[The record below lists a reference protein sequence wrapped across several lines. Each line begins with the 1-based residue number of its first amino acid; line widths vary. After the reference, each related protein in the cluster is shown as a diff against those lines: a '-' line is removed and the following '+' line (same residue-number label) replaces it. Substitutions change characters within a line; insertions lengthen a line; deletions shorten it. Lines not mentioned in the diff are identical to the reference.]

1 MTMSDVATL
10 FHQGYTLYKEGREAE
25 ALGCFD
31 AVIAAAPDYWQARN
45 NRAVLLQNA
54 ERFEDALVDADY
66 LLKLEAA
73 NAGMTAGTWAMRG
86 RIMLMLNRFADALAC
101 YARVR
106 ELDPAYSLDVYEE
119 AFCRLSLGDYA
130 AGWPLHE
137 HRWQTQSMRATTMQ
151 LQQRG
156 YSQPLWL
163 GQEPLAGKTIFLWP
177 EQGHGDTLQ
186 FCRYVHVVQRMG
198 AKVILAAN
206 HAMLRLLKES
216 FVHPDITVVLDLMSS
231 PYTFDFHCPLMSL
244 PLACGTDDLAKI
256 PVDLPYLSAQA
267 DDVRRYADRLTH
279 QALRVGL
286 VWAGGLRPN
295 QPDLQSIDTARSLRL
310 TQFAPLLDLA
320 RTQAVQ
326 FFSLQMGAP
335 AAQLQEQQGIPVIDL
350 TVDLSDW
357 ADTAALVA
365 NLDLVI
371 SCDTA
376 VAHLAAA
383 MGKPTWILSRFN
395 GCWRWL
401 AERDDSPW
409 YSTVRLFRQTTRGD
423 WAGVMKA
430 VVAALRTDRPLTNAV
445 DSADGYNDAGLA
457 QFAGQR
463 YVEAAAS
470 FSQAIAFAPQRVDSY
485 VSRSATRLQLQD
497 YSGAIAD
504 ADVALRLDQ
513 RSAKALNN
521 RGLAYYEQ
529 ENLTQALASYG
540 QALTLDPDNHSA
552 QWNQSL
558 ALLRA
563 GNFELGWQRY
573 ERRLEGSLSQPLQRD
588 KYGKPRF
595 LDAATAHNLA
605 GKTIL
610 LWPEQGHGDVMQF
623 CRYAHELKRVGA
635 TVILEAYPSLFR
647 LLDISFANTGIRVAL
662 DGTVPPSEFD
672 FHLPL
677 LSLPLICRT
686 DSVDKIPAATPY
698 LFAEPQEAQAWQDRL
713 TNQGL
718 QQALR
723 VGLVWAGGRRPHQPI
738 DAKVDA
744 ARSLRLEQFA
754 PLAAFAQT
762 KNVQFFSLQVG
773 EPAKQIKEGSD
784 FSIIDLTADLHDWA
798 DTAALIANL
807 DLVISCDTAVAHLAA
822 AMRKPT
828 WILSRF
834 NGCWRWLQEGAD
846 SPWYPAVRL
855 FRQKTRGDW
864 ATVIAEVAA
873 ALSSYNA

>member
-1 MTMSDVATL
+1 MSDTNAL
-10 FHQGYTLYKEGREAE
+10 FLEGYTLYTQGREAE
-25 ALGCFD
+25 ALDCFD

-54 ERFEDALVDADY
+54 QRYEDALIDADH

-73 NAGMTAGTWAMRG
+73 NAGMTASTWAMRG
-86 RIMLMLNRFADALAC
+86 RIMLMLNRFADTLAC
-101 YARVR
+101 YARIR

-256 PVDLPYLSAQA
+256 PVDLPYLFPQA
-267 DDVRRYADRLTH
+267 GDVRRYAERMTH

-286 VWAGGLRPN
+286 VWAGGPRPN
-295 QPDLQSIDTARSLRL
+295 QPELQSIDTARSLRL

-320 RTQAVQ
+320 RAQAVQ

-335 AAQLQEQQGIPVIDL
+335 AAQLQEQQGLPIVDL
-350 TVDLSDW
+350 TAELSDW

-409 YSTVRLFRQTTRGD
+409 YPTVRLFRQASRGD
-423 WAGVMKA
+423 WAGVMEA
-430 VVAALRTDRPLTNAV
+430 VVAALSTDRPLANAV
-445 DSADGYNDAGLA
+445 DSADSNNDAGLA

-463 YVEAAAS
+463 YVDAAAS

-504 ADVALRLDQ
+504 ADVALRLDP

-563 GNFELGWQRY
+563 GEFELGWQRY
-573 ERRLEGSLSQPLQRD
+573 ERRLEGSLSHPLQRD

-595 LDAATAHNLA
+595 LDAATAEKLA

-635 TVILEAYPSLFR
+635 TVILEAYPSLLR

-662 DGTVPPSEFD
+662 DGTVSPSEFD

-677 LSLPLICRT
+677 LSLPFVCGTNSL
-686 DSVDKIPAATPY
+686 DKIPANAPY
-698 LFAEPQEAQAWQDRL
+698 LFAASQEAQAWQDRL

-718 QQALR
+718 QRALR
-723 VGLVWAGGRRPHQPI
+723 VGLVWAGGHRPHQPI

-744 ARSLRLEQFA
+744 ARSLRLGQYA

-773 EPAKQIKEGSD
+773 EPAKQIKEESD

-822 AMRKPT
+822 AMGKPT

-864 ATVIAEVAA
+864 APVIAEVAA

>member
-1 MTMSDVATL
+1 
-10 FHQGYTLYKEGREAE
+10 
-25 ALGCFD
+25 
-31 AVIAAAPDYWQARN
+31 
-45 NRAVLLQNA
+45 
-54 ERFEDALVDADY
+54 
-66 LLKLEAA
+66 
-73 NAGMTAGTWAMRG
+73 
-86 RIMLMLNRFADALAC
+86 
-101 YARVR
+101 
-106 ELDPAYSLDVYEE
+106 
-119 AFCRLSLGDYA
+119 
-130 AGWPLHE
+130 
-137 HRWQTQSMRATTMQ
+137 
-151 LQQRG
+151 
-156 YSQPLWL
+156 
-163 GQEPLAGKTIFLWP
+163 
-177 EQGHGDTLQ
+177 
-186 FCRYVHVVQRMG
+186 
-198 AKVILAAN
+198 
-206 HAMLRLLKES
+206 
-216 FVHPDITVVLDLMSS
+216 
-231 PYTFDFHCPLMSL
+231 
-244 PLACGTDDLAKI
+244 
-256 PVDLPYLSAQA
+256 
-267 DDVRRYADRLTH
+267 
-279 QALRVGL
+279 
-286 VWAGGLRPN
+286 
-295 QPDLQSIDTARSLRL
+295 
-310 TQFAPLLDLA
+310 
-320 RTQAVQ
+320 
-326 FFSLQMGAP
+326 
-335 AAQLQEQQGIPVIDL
+335 
-350 TVDLSDW
+350 
-357 ADTAALVA
+357 
-365 NLDLVI
+365 
-371 SCDTA
+371 
-376 VAHLAAA
+376 

-409 YSTVRLFRQTTRGD
+409 YPTVRLFRQTKRGD
-423 WAGVMKA
+423 WAGVMEA
-430 VVAALRTDRPLTNAV
+430 VVAALSTDRPLANAV
-445 DSADGYNDAGLA
+445 DSADSNNDAGLA

-463 YVEAAAS
+463 YVDAAAS

-504 ADVALRLDQ
+504 ADVALRLDP

-529 ENLTQALASYG
+529 ESLTQALASYR

-558 ALLRA
+558 ALLGA
-563 GNFELGWQRY
+563 GEFELGWQRY

-595 LDAATAHNLA
+595 LDAATAQNLA

-635 TVILEAYPSLFR
+635 TVILEAYPSLLH
-647 LLDISFANTGIRVAL
+647 LLEISFANTGIRVAL
-662 DGTVPPSEFD
+662 DGTVSPSEFD

-677 LSLPLICRT
+677 LSLPLVCGT
-686 DSVDKIPAATPY
+686 NSVDKIPANTPY
-698 LFAEPQEAQAWQDRL
+698 LFAAPQEAQAWQDRL
-713 TNQGL
+713 TKQGL
-718 QQALR
+718 QQVLR
-723 VGLVWAGGRRPHQPI
+723 VGLVWAGGHRPHQPI

-754 PLAAFAQT
+754 PLAALAQ
-762 KNVQFFSLQVG
+762 KNGMQFFSLQVG
-773 EPAKQIKEGSD
+773 EPAKQIREGLD

-822 AMRKPT
+822 AMGKPT

-864 ATVIAEVAA
+864 APVIAEVAA